1 MDVRKEKSDEEESDG
16 TRESRWV
23 LLYPESAI
31 EESVSWA
38 SWF

>member
-1 MDVRKEKSDEEESDG
+1 MDGANEKSDEEASDG
-16 TRESRWV
+16 ARESRWV

-31 EESVSWA
+31 EEPISWA